1 MGSTPRL
8 DMTVAQFADW
18 WAKHNA
24 GEEPEQLLYLKDWH
38 FAAAFPDYT
47 AYTTPEYFQD
57 DWLNAYFDMR
67 QKRQQSK
74 GSGNAQL
81 QTDTLP
87 DSMLQ
92 TESQTHSDFANGSAG
107 GIAAERSTPSA
118 EHSDTQSHSS
128 RLPTHAC
135 TDRADKQEQEQ
146 TFGSLADRMS
156 CHCRPAHAEQYSK
169 ATAQRLASQ
178 SEAGG
183 CKACDVECSD
193 YRFVYLGC
201 KVGCEVVFHRLIT
214 ITIQMRARQG

>member
-67 QKRQQSK
+67 QKRQQSQ
-74 GSGNAQL
+74 GSADAQL
-81 QTDTLP
+81 QRDTQP
-87 DSMLQ
+87 DSM
-92 TESQTHSDFANGSAG
+92 SQTQSQTDSDLANDSAG
-107 GIAAERSTPSA
+107 GVAAECSPPSTERA
-118 EHSDTQSHSS
+118 DTQSHSS

-135 TDRADKQEQEQ
+135 TDRADNQEQEQ

-156 CHCRPAHAEQYSK
+156 SHCQLAHSEQCSE
-169 ATAQRLASQ
+169 ANAQKLDSRL
-178 SEAGG
+178 EAGG
-183 CKACDVECSD
+183 SEACDVECSD

-201 KVGCEVVFHRLIT
+201 KVGGEIVFHRLIT
-214 ITIQMRARQG
+214 ITVKMRASQG